1 MGQLVI
7 SKEAKE
13 KVIPLSKSRSGC
25 NMHSFSCESTGRIA
39 NYVVCQHTVLAFKDK
54 RLGANSFVDCQG
66 CIGSSKCLA
75 VRMMIAERKAGRALF
90 YEEYVPKTV
99 EVDVQP
105 VVVSKSWRSI
115 GRQTNKVSSANKVN
129 KANNTNKASKPNT
142 LHKDDKPNIDASNM
156 FADMVSATD

>member
-1 MGQLVI
+1 
-7 SKEAKE
+7 
-13 KVIPLSKSRSGC
+13 
-25 NMHSFSCESTGRIA
+25 MHSFSCESTGRIA
-39 NYVVCQHTVLAFKDK
+39 NYVVCQHTVMAFKEK

-105 VVVSKSWRSI
+105 VVISKNWRST
-115 GRQTNKVSSANKVN
+115 GRPTNKVKNIDKFSKVN
-129 KANNTNKASKPNT
+129 KPNT
-142 LHKDDKPNIDASNM
+142 LCKDDKPNIDASNM
-156 FADMVSATD
+156 FAVMVSATA